1 MKTTAIRNKAISSI
15 HPQTDAQVQ
24 DDFDDLVARATQ
36 GDRRALAAIAIAMS
50 PTLLEEARGLLG
62 DFEDEAGD
70 VLQDFF
76 VWMLE
81 CRSRFTPARGRALAW
96 MCGII
101 RAMARRRRAQCE
113 KRWGIAGDP

>member
-1 MKTTAIRNKAISSI
+1 MKTTAIHNKAISSI
-15 HPQTDAQVQ
+15 HPQNDARRL
-24 DDFDDLVARATQ
+24 DDFDDLVALATQ
-36 GDRRALAAIAIAMS
+36 GDRRAIGAIAIAMS
-50 PTLLEEARGLLG
+50 PTLLEEARGLMG
-62 DFEDEAGD
+62 EFEDEAGD

-81 CRSRFTPARGRALAW
+81 GRTRFTPARGRALPW